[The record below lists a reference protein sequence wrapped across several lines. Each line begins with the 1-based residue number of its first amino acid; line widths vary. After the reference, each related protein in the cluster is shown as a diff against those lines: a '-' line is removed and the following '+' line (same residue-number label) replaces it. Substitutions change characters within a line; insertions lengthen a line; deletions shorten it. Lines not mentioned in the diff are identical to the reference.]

1 MIKEQQKKV
10 EIGTVKKH
18 DISENQAKIVF
29 LGIGSNLGLRKIN
42 IENAKYLLAEHNL
55 DFLSVSSYY
64 ETPSWPDSR
73 NPKFLNIILKLKC
86 NYSAL
91 KLLEICKFIEIK
103 LGRKKAKK
111 NAPRTCDIDII
122 DFNNLV
128 SKKTDQINLPH
139 NMMHKRNF
147 VLFPL
152 FEIQK
157 NWIHPDKQIDI
168 KTLISLLPGRD
179 IRSIKQI

>member
-10 EIGTVKKH
+10 EIGTVKRH
-18 DISENQAKIVF
+18 DISENQAKIVYI
-29 LGIGSNLGLRKIN
+29 GIGSNLGMRKTN
-42 IENAKYLLAEHNL
+42 IEKAKFLLSEYNL
-55 DFLSVSSYY
+55 NFLSISSYY
-64 ETPSWPDSR
+64 ESLSWPDPKK
-73 NPKFLNIILKLKC
+73 PKFLNIILKLKC
-86 NYSAL
+86 KYSAQKLL
-91 KLLEICKFIEIK
+91 KLCKSIELQ

-111 NAPRTCDIDII
+111 NAPRTCDLDLIDY
-122 DFNNLV
+122 NNLIL
-128 SKKTDQINLPH
+128 KKNPKINLPH
-139 NMMHKRNF
+139 KSMHKRNF

-168 KTLISLLPGRD
+168 KTLISLLPDRD

>member
-1 MIKEQQKKV
+1 MKR
-10 EIGTVKKH
+10 H
-18 DISENQAKIVF
+18 DTSENQAKIVF
-29 LGIGSNLGLRKIN
+29 LGIGSNLGFRKIN
-42 IENAKYLLAEHNL
+42 IEKAKSLLLEYNL

-64 ETPSWPDSR
+64 ETPSWPDPKK
-73 NPKFLNIILKLKC
+73 PKFLNIILKIKC
-86 NYSAL
+86 NFNPQELL
-91 KLLEICKFIEIK
+91 KICKNIESQ

-111 NAPRTCDIDII
+111 NAPRTCDLDII

-128 SKKTDQINLPH
+128 SKKTDEINLPH
-139 NMMHKRNF
+139 KMMHMRNF

-157 NWIHPDKQIDI
+157 NWIHPDKQIDV
-168 KTLISLLPGRD
+168 KTLISLLPDRD